1 MRTPKHLVL
10 VEDLGF
16 MDPELDVLIA
26 KLAPEERKKINHL
39 LTSKNVKRA
48 TIIAALSAMGFTGA
62 MQVKET
68 FSSFPTTS
76 SSDTNHVANVQKAK
90 QADTKVLG
98 EVVYSPESKFGVKG
112 EDFKTSAGHEK
123 IGTLYKSQSEKVK
136 YSAIRPVLMKE
147 GVAVSTSEVKDNQ
160 FKESVTYKAADQKVY
175 APDKGEVFQVSKDGL
190 VIEHQKGKLTY
201 FSVMKGITPADSIKK
216 GQKIDQ
222 ATFLGSASELDY
234 SVAMNYDSKAKEFY
248 EFVHPNEFV
257 DIEKSDNFR
266 YATGEY
272 KAKSEPVI
280 KAKSASLQKELESE
294 LAELPKEVKESVV
307 TRGLV
312 IENKQQMASLKGN
325 KDFYREENLPIQ
337 YLENGKANVSPK
349 VEALRPMLMAE
360 LKKKGL
366 ERFCDFLL
374 AKIQQESGGD
384 EKILSADPMQSSQ
397 SKNEI
402 PDSITDPKESIEYG
416 VAHFE
421 NMMKLNNMFDPLA
434 YGDVRQAIHS
444 YNFGSRVS
452 VIAKKEGIPYSL
464 AFMKEQSSNLAK
476 EYYQKTGMARFKPN
490 HDWRGEAAYGDVT
503 YVAKIFNV
511 FEPSKDWESRSEE
524 AIKEA
529 HQKLEEKEKQENAVK
544 KAAPVEKKEEVKK
557 SEPVEKSASAEK
569 KKEVQK
575 PAKGNGN
582 GLPYELY
589 DGFKNNQAAVIA
601 EYKKEEDKLNSIS
614 SDYKTTTLTELPDSK
629 SLEGV
634 IIAIDAGH
642 GKHDTGT
649 VALDGHHEAD
659 DTKNTADFAEEYFK
673 RQGATVI
680 RVRKNNDDFVPVVER
695 GRIFNKNNV
704 DMAFSFH
711 ENSADNPSA
720 NRSEVLFK
728 AGHPESQRLAEIT
741 TGYVKQALP
750 KVQSGKAISRS
761 DLGMFNA
768 SKRPTVILEP
778 YFVSSPY
785 GNDLSKTDNAL
796 KSVALTTVYA
806 AYEYLGKELPK
817 EEVKK
822 EEAPKDSKEKTKE
835 NKSET
840 KETPKE
846 EKKSSGVT
854 EEIENFISNVFKKDK
869 EKEEPKKEEPV
880 KQEETKKEETSKE
893 EPKKEETKE
902 EDSKKEET
910 SKEESKKEETKED
923 DSKKEETSK
932 EESKKEESKKE
943 ESKKEESKEEESKE
957 EPVKKEETSKEKS
970 KEESKKEESK
980 EESKK
985 EESKA
990 VSVNTNDN
998 VVHYDFVNKK
1008 QVATASP
1015 KEESTKNET
1024 KESADDVSF
1033 VWDFVQ
1039 KNRTRV

>member
-1 MRTPKHLVL
+1 MSTTKNMVL
-10 VEDLGF
+10 MEDLGF
-16 MDPELDVLIA
+16 MDPELDTLIA
-26 KLAPEERKKINHL
+26 QFAPDLAPEERNKIRNGL
-39 LTSKNVKRA
+39 LSSLNSKNVKRA
-48 TIIAALSAMGFTGA
+48 TIITALAAMGFTGA
-62 MQVKET
+62 MQVKES
-68 FSSFPTTS
+68 FSSLPQTS
-76 SSDTNHVANVQKAK
+76 SSDTKHVEKAQKTEKTDA
-90 QADTKVLG
+90 KVLG

-112 EDFKTSAGHEK
+112 EDFKTAAGHQK
-123 IGTLYKSQSEKVK
+123 IGTLYQSQSDKVK

-147 GVAVSTSEVKDNQ
+147 GMVVSTSEVKDNQ
-160 FKESVTYKAADQKVY
+160 FKESVTYKGAEQKVY
-175 APDKGEVFQVSKDGL
+175 APDKGKVFQVSKDGL

-201 FSVMKGITPADSIKK
+201 FSVMNGIVPDDSIKE

-222 ATFLGSASELDY
+222 ATLLGSSSELDY

-272 KAKSEPVI
+272 KAKPEPVI
-280 KAKSASLQKELESE
+280 KAKSASLQKELEGE

-307 TRGLV
+307 ARGLV
-312 IENKQQMASLKGN
+312 IENKQQMAALKGN
-325 KDFYREENLPIQ
+325 VDFYREGNLPMQ
-337 YLENGKANVSPK
+337 YIENGKAKVSPQ

-374 AKIQQESGGD
+374 AKTQQESGGD
-384 EKILSADPMQSSQ
+384 KKILSADPMQSSQ

-402 PDSITDPKESIEYG
+402 PDSIKDPKESIEYG

-444 YNFGSRVS
+444 YNFGPRVS
-452 VIAKKEGIPYSL
+452 VNAKKEGIPYSL
-464 AFMKEQSSNLAK
+464 EFMKEQSSNLAK
-476 EYYQKTGMARFKPN
+476 EYYQKTGMERFKPN
-490 HDWRGEAAYGDVT
+490 HDWRGAAAYGDVT
-503 YVAKIFNV
+503 YVAKIFSF
-511 FEPSKDWESRSEE
+511 FEPSKDWEERSEA

-529 HQKLEEKEKQENAVK
+529 HQKLEEKEKQEKAVQK
-544 KAAPVEKKEEVKK
+544 TEPFEKKEEVKK
-557 SEPVEKSASAEK
+557 AEPVEMSAPAEK

-589 DGFKNNQAAVIA
+589 DGFKNNQAAVIS
-601 EYKKEEDKLNSIS
+601 EYKKEEDKINSIS
-614 SDYKTTTLTELPDSK
+614 SDYKTTTLPELPGSK
-629 SLEGV
+629 NLEGV
-634 IIAIDAGH
+634 VIAIDAGH

-659 DTKNTADFAEEYFK
+659 GTKTTADFAEEAFK
-673 RQGATVI
+673 QQGATVI
-680 RVRKNNDDFVPVVER
+680 RVRKNKDDFVPVVER

-750 KVQSGKAISRS
+750 KVESGKAISRS

-768 SKRPTVILEP
+768 SRRPVVILEP
-778 YFVSSPY
+778 YFVSNPY
-785 GNDLSKTDNAL
+785 GNDLSNTANVQ
-796 KSVALTTVYA
+796 KSIALTTLYA

-817 EEVKK
+817 EKK
-822 EEAPKDSKEKTKE
+822 EEAPKEKAPKDSKEKTKE

-902 EDSKKEET
+902 EET

-932 EESKKEESKKE
+932 EESKKEETSKE
-943 ESKKEESKEEESKE
+943 ESKKEETSKEES
-957 EPVKKEETSKEKS
+957 KKEETSKEKS
-970 KEESKKEESK
+970 KEESKK

-1024 KESADDVSF
+1024 KESSDDVSF